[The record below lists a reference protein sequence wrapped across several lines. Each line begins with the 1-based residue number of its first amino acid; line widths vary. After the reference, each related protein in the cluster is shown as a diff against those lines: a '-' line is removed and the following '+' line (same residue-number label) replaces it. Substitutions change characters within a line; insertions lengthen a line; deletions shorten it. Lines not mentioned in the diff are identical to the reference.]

1 MYVCYCVYVCIYV
14 CYCVYVFVCFFV
26 LVKRNSGY
34 KLEPCELC
42 MILILMYDLY
52 VSAEVP
58 EVH

>member
-1 MYVCYCVYVCIYV
+1 MLLCVCVYLCMLLCVCV
-14 CYCVYVFVCFFV
+14 CLFV